1 MIVMIDNK
9 DSFTYNIV
17 DYVEYECQQPVTVI
31 DVEAVSIEK
40 LKEMQPTALIISPGP
55 GAPEDYPI
63 LFEVVKAFEH
73 TTPILGV
80 CLGFQLLVTYYG
92 GKIIH
97 APRPVHGHTTRI
109 SHDQSPLFQ
118 GLPEQF
124 EVMRYH
130 SLMADP
136 MTIVKPLVVSAQNEQ
151 GIVMAVRHMSRPI
164 DGVQYHP
171 ESILSEYG
179 HEQIRN
185 FLRKAEVSYGCE
197 V

>member
-17 DYVEYECQQPVTVI
+17 DYIEYERQQPVTVI

-136 MTIVKPLVVSAQNEQ
+136 MTIAKPLVVSAQNEQ

>member
-17 DYVEYECQQPVTVI
+17 DYVEYERQQPVTVI
-31 DVEAVSIEK
+31 DVEAISIEK

>member
-17 DYVEYECQQPVTVI
+17 DYVEYERQQPVTVI

-63 LFEVVKAFEH
+63 LFEVVKVFEH

-136 MTIVKPLVVSAQNEQ
+136 MTIAKPLVVSAQNEQ

>member
-17 DYVEYECQQPVTVI
+17 DYVEYERQQPVTVI

-40 LKEMQPTALIISPGP
+40 LKELQPTALIISPGP

-63 LFEVVKAFEH
+63 LFEVVKTFEH

-136 MTIVKPLVVSAQNEQ
+136 MTIAKPLVVSAQNEQ

>member
-17 DYVEYECQQPVTVI
+17 DYVEYERQQPVTVI

-197 V
+197 I

>member
-17 DYVEYECQQPVTVI
+17 DYVEYERQQPVTVI

-118 GLPEQF
+118 GLPDQF

-136 MTIVKPLVVSAQNEQ
+136 MTIAKPLVVSAQNEQ

>member
-17 DYVEYECQQPVTVI
+17 DYVEYERQQPVTVI

-40 LKEMQPTALIISPGP
+40 LKEMQPTVLIISPGP

-136 MTIVKPLVVSAQNEQ
+136 MTIAKPLVVSAQNEQ

>member
-17 DYVEYECQQPVTVI
+17 DYVEYERQQPVTVI

-109 SHDQSPLFQ
+109 SHDQSTLFQ

>member
-17 DYVEYECQQPVTVI
+17 DYVEYERQQPVTVI

-92 GKIIH
+92 GKIIR

>member
-17 DYVEYECQQPVTVI
+17 DYVEYERQQPVTVI

-97 APRPVHGHTTRI
+97 APRPIHGHTTRI

>member
-17 DYVEYECQQPVTVI
+17 DYVEYERQQPVTVI

-118 GLPEQF
+118 ALPEQF

>member
-17 DYVEYECQQPVTVI
+17 DYVEYERQQPVTVI

-130 SLMADP
+130 SLMADS
-136 MTIVKPLVVSAQNEQ
+136 MTIAKPLVVSAQNEQ

>member
-17 DYVEYECQQPVTVI
+17 DYVEYERQQPVTVI

-151 GIVMAVRHMSRPI
+151 GIVMAVCHMSRPI

>member
-17 DYVEYECQQPVTVI
+17 DYVEYEHQQPVTVI
-31 DVEAVSIEK
+31 DVDAVSIAT

-63 LFEVVKAFEH
+63 LFEVVKTFEH

-109 SHDQSPLFQ
+109 SHDQSQLFQ

-136 MTIVKPLVVSAQNEQ
+136 VTIAKPLVVSAQNEQ

-185 FLRKAEVSYGCE
+185 FLRKAEVSHGCE

>member
-17 DYVEYECQQPVTVI
+17 DYVEYERQQPVTVI

-185 FLRKAEVSYGCE
+185 FLRKSEVSYGCE

>member
-17 DYVEYECQQPVTVI
+17 DYVEYERQQPVTVI

-97 APRPVHGHTTRI
+97 APRPVHGHTTSI

-136 MTIVKPLVVSAQNEQ
+136 MTIAKPLVVSAQNEQ

>member
-17 DYVEYECQQPVTVI
+17 DYVEYERQQPVTVI

-118 GLPEQF
+118 GVPEQF

>member
-17 DYVEYECQQPVTVI
+17 DYVEYERQQPVTVI

-136 MTIVKPLVVSAQNEQ
+136 MTIAKPLVVSAQNEQ
-151 GIVMAVRHMSRPI
+151 GIVMALRHMSRPI

>member
-1 MIVMIDNK
+1 
-9 DSFTYNIV
+9 
-17 DYVEYECQQPVTVI
+17 
-31 DVEAVSIEK
+31 
-40 LKEMQPTALIISPGP
+40 
-55 GAPEDYPI
+55 
-63 LFEVVKAFEH
+63 
-73 TTPILGV
+73 
-80 CLGFQLLVTYYG
+80 
-92 GKIIH
+92 
-97 APRPVHGHTTRI
+97 VHGHTTRI

>member
-17 DYVEYECQQPVTVI
+17 DYVEYERQQPVTVI

-185 FLRKAEVSYGCE
+185 FLRKVEVSYGCE

>member
-17 DYVEYECQQPVTVI
+17 DYVEYERQQPVTVI

-124 EVMRYH
+124 EVIRYH

-136 MTIVKPLVVSAQNEQ
+136 MTIAKPLVVSAQNEQ

>member
-1 MIVMIDNK
+1 MIVMIDNQ

-17 DYVEYECQQPVTVI
+17 DYVEYESQQTVTVI
-31 DVEAVSIEK
+31 DVEAVSIAA
-40 LKEMQPTALIISPGP
+40 LKEMEPTAIIISPGP

-63 LFEVVKAFEH
+63 LFEVVKAFEA

-109 SHDQSPLFQ
+109 SHDQSLLFH

-136 MTIVKPLVVSAQNEQ
+136 TTIEAPLVVSAQNED

-185 FLRKAEVSYGCE
+185 FLRKAGVHHGCE

>member
-17 DYVEYECQQPVTVI
+17 DYVEYERQQPVTVI

-185 FLRKAEVSYGCE
+185 FLRKAEISYGCE

>member
-17 DYVEYECQQPVTVI
+17 DYVEYERQQPVTVI

-97 APRPVHGHTTRI
+97 APRPVHGHTMRI

-136 MTIVKPLVVSAQNEQ
+136 MTIAKPLVVSAQNEQ

>member
-17 DYVEYECQQPVTVI
+17 DYVEYERQQPVTVI

-136 MTIVKPLVVSAQNEQ
+136 MTIAKPLIVSAQNEQ

>member
-17 DYVEYECQQPVTVI
+17 DYVEYERQQPVTVI

-92 GKIIH
+92 GKIIY

-136 MTIVKPLVVSAQNEQ
+136 MTIAKPLVVSAQNEQ

>member
-17 DYVEYECQQPVTVI
+17 DYVEYERQQPVTVI

-136 MTIVKPLVVSAQNEQ
+136 MTIVKPLVVSAQSEQ

>member
-17 DYVEYECQQPVTVI
+17 DYVEYERQQPVTVI
-31 DVEAVSIEK
+31 DVEAISIEK

-136 MTIVKPLVVSAQNEQ
+136 MTIAKPLVVSAQNEQ

>member
-17 DYVEYECQQPVTVI
+17 DYVEYDRQQPVTVI

-136 MTIVKPLVVSAQNEQ
+136 MTIAKPLVVSAQNEQ

>member
-17 DYVEYECQQPVTVI
+17 DYVEYESQQLVTVI
-31 DVEAVSIEK
+31 DVEAVSIAT

-97 APRPVHGHTTRI
+97 APRPVHGHTTCI
-109 SHDQSPLFQ
+109 SHDQSLLFQ

-124 EVMRYH
+124 KVMRYH

-136 MTIVKPLVVSAQNEQ
+136 TTIVKPLVVSAQNEQ

-185 FLRKAEVSYGCE
+185 FLKKAGVSHGCE

>member
-17 DYVEYECQQPVTVI
+17 DYVEYERQQPVTVI

-136 MTIVKPLVVSAQNEQ
+136 MTIAKPLVVSAQNQQ

>member
-17 DYVEYECQQPVTVI
+17 DYVEYERQQPVTVI

-92 GKIIH
+92 GKITH

-136 MTIVKPLVVSAQNEQ
+136 MTIAKPLVVSAQNEQ

>member
-17 DYVEYECQQPVTVI
+17 DYVEYERQQPVTVI

-97 APRPVHGHTTRI
+97 APRPVHGHTTCI

-136 MTIVKPLVVSAQNEQ
+136 MTIAKPLVVSAQNEQ

>member
-17 DYVEYECQQPVTVI
+17 DYVEYERQQPVTVI

-136 MTIVKPLVVSAQNEQ
+136 MTIAKPLVVSAQNEQ
-151 GIVMAVRHMSRPI
+151 GIVMAVCHMSRPI

>member
-17 DYVEYECQQPVTVI
+17 DYVEYERQQPVTVI

-136 MTIVKPLVVSAQNEQ
+136 MTIAKPLVVSAQTEQ